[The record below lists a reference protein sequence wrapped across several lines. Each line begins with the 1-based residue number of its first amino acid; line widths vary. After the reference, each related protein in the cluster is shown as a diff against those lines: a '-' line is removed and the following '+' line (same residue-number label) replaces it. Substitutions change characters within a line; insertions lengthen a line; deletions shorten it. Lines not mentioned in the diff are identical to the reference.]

1 MYKRTIVLNP
11 SKPEERVP
19 ALFVG
24 QNSAMSLEVYGV
36 PVEASSCRAVVKIP
50 CDKTAYEFVGERND
64 GSTAYVFNIGEGF
77 FKNVGHG
84 SIEFSFQSS
93 GFYWSQCGVVTIM
106 PTTTHGIAPEPS
118 PSPLH
123 YNLVG
128 VNGYHASSPDGEVRI
143 PKVTVGSANPSS
155 VEGFLETDIF
165 VNKESGETFILCLIG
180 DELKWVKTA
189 GGGDGGSGI
198 FWLKSKRAGVS
209 QTWLCYDME
218 GNRIFPSTIREK
230 VAAGVPVALKRDDW
244 VFTYCITE
252 GDKSLFF
259 ALGGGETFD
268 LYTIRKVIVDEYGV
282 VTEEDLSLGNNPVD
296 PIGVNVTSG
305 QTIRLRG
312 NEYLYLTGAFTSS
325 AHLYMPFNDIELTF
339 LVHASH
345 SNNDAVLFGNSIEDR
360 FVWKGITNPVLGSVK
375 LSDFVGSMT
384 AGWKRVNIR
393 RFRTTG
399 SQNLYHLEVV

>member
-50 CDKTAYEFVGERND
+50 CDKTAYEFVGERNE

-143 PKVTVGSANPSS
+143 PKVTVGSTNPSS

-165 VNKESGETFILCLIG
+165 VNKESGETFILCRVG
-180 DELKWVKTA
+180 DELRWVKTA
-189 GGGDGGSGI
+189 GGGGEGAGRVLMTHKGRSDDSLYDEDENEIYPYQLAEKLAAGFSVFFRGEIEGGDCLYTLGNVVQGGSAWFYLIRGGYVV
-198 FWLKSKRAGVS
+198 RMVEVNTYGAV
-209 QTWLCYDME
+209 YD
-218 GNRIFPSTIREK
+218 
-230 VAAGVPVALKRDDW
+230 PVEIEISA
-244 VFTYCITE
+244 
-252 GDKSLFF
+252 S
-259 ALGGGETFD
+259 
-268 LYTIRKVIVDEYGV
+268 
-282 VTEEDLSLGNNPVD
+282 PVD
-296 PIGVNVTSG
+296 PIGLNVSSG

-312 NEYLYLTGAFTSS
+312 NEYLYLTGAFTSD
-325 AHLYMPFNDIELTF
+325 AHLYMDSNDIELTF

-345 SNNDAVLFGNSIEDR
+345 SSNNAVLFGNSIEDR